1 MSQTIPEPRISII
14 VPSLNQGEYIRQCI
28 ESILSQ
34 QYPGLELII
43 IDGKSSDQSVEIIR
57 EYDDHIS
64 AWVSEHDT
72 GQSDAINKGF
82 KQATGDIVAWLNAD
96 DFYLPKSFQHV
107 KDAYQANP
115 SSPLYFGD
123 GFRVGKDGETI
134 SKFFPTEKVLFDRQ
148 ALVMG
153 LNYILQPSTFI
164 NRKALIKVGY
174 LDVNLHYGMDSD
186 LWMRLSSIGSPQ
198 AIQLPLAASREYET
212 TKTATGSFARVEE
225 LRSISM
231 KYSGLPIT
239 PGVIC
244 YFLDTLYRVVQEND
258 TIYPEGY
265 SEDVTLFWKKTS
277 SLLSL
282 FDARPDGFPQSSAS
296 QIEYCLE

>member
-1 MSQTIPEPRISII
+1 MSQIIPEPKISII
-14 VPSLNQGEYIRQCI
+14 VPSLNQGEYLRQCI

-34 QYPGLELII
+34 QYSDLELII
-43 IDGKSSDQSVEIIR
+43 IDGNSTDQSVEIIR
-57 EYDDHIS
+57 EYAEHIS
-64 AWVSEHDT
+64 TWVSEHDL

-96 DFYLPKSFQHV
+96 DFYLPKSFQRI

-115 SSPLYFGD
+115 SSPFYFGD
-123 GFRVGKDGETI
+123 GLRVDKSGEAI
-134 SKFFPTEKVLFDRQ
+134 SRFFPTEKVLFDRQ

-164 NRKALIKVGY
+164 NRKALEKVGY
-174 LDVNLHYGMDSD
+174 LDINLHYGMDSD
-186 LWMRLSSIGSPQ
+186 LWMRLSSIGVPQ
-198 AIQLPLAASREYET
+198 AVQSPLAASREYET

-225 LRSISM
+225 LRNISM

-244 YFLDTLYRVVQEND
+244 YFLDTLYRVVQENHS
-258 TIYPEGY
+258 IFPKAY
-265 SEDVTLFWKKTS
+265 SKDIVFFWKKTQ

-282 FDARPDGFPQSSAS
+282 FDARPDGFPQQSK
-296 QIEYCLE
+296 LDK